1 MTDELGHLP
10 ECQTCLTM
18 PRLDQLLLDG
28 SFLIRES
35 RSDSQPLLGAVLAS
49 RRAILI
55 SLLAEW
61 RVALSTVESGLIE

>member
-18 PRLDQLLLDG
+18 PRLNQLLLDG
-28 SFLIRES
+28 CFLIRGS
-35 RSDSQPLLGAVLAS
+35 KSDSQPLLGAVLS
-49 RRAILI
+49 SCRAILI

-61 RVALSTVESGLIE
+61 RVALSTAESGLTE